1 MVGEKKVSSKL
12 LDTETFPE
20 KIYRVN
26 DHIVCG
32 VAGITSDA
40 NTLLDYARQYALS
53 YTYSYGEPIPVEQL
67 VQKLCDLKQSYTQYG
82 GLRPFGVGFLYA
94 GWDKHEGFQLYSS
107 DPSGNY
113 GRWKATC
120 IGAKSQTAQSSL
132 KQDYAESMSLKDASS
147 LALRV
152 FLKTMEKSSLSG
164 DRIELVSVERDEKGC
179 VFSKFFSAQQI
190 DILIKELQILA
201 QPE

>member
-1 MVGEKKVSSKL
+1 M
-12 LDTETFPE
+12 DTESFPE

-40 NTLLDYARQYALS
+40 NTLLDYAREYALS

-132 KQDYAESMSLKDASS
+132 KSDYAESMSLKDASA
-147 LALRV
+147 LALKV
-152 FLKTMEKSSLSG
+152 FLKTMDKSSLSG

-179 VFSKFFSAQQI
+179 VFSKFFTAQQI

-201 QPE
+201 QSQ